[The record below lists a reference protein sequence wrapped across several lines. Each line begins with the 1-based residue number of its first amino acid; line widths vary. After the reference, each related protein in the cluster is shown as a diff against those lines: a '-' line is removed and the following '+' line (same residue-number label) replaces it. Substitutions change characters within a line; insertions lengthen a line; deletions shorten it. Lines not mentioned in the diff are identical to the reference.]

1 MVGCL
6 GVKQP
11 NGMIQEDLLTGL
23 QHVRQDVGSG
33 PQEIICFNI
42 MPSTWN
48 QEEYE
53 AGQEG
58 GVKTGGVW
66 FRNLVF

>member
-11 NGMIQEDLLTGL
+11 HGMIQEDLLTGL

-33 PQEIICFNI
+33 PQEI
-42 MPSTWN
+42 
-48 QEEYE
+48 
-53 AGQEG
+53 
-58 GVKTGGVW
+58 GVLILCLQPGIRKSMRQGKKGE
-66 FRNLVF
+66 